1 MKPDQALALSEL
13 FKSLGDPTR
22 VRILNALGEKERA
35 VGDLADEL
43 EVSQSALSHQLRIL
57 RSQRLVTF
65 RKDGKHS
72 MYRLLDDH
80 VLSVMAAAEQ
90 LGA

>member
-1 MKPDQALALSEL
+1 MKTERAVALSEL

-22 VRILNALGEKERA
+22 VRILNALGKEERA

-72 MYRLLDDH
+72 FYRLLDDG
-80 VLSVMAAAEQ
+80 VLGVMLAAEQ
-90 LGA
+90 LNS